1 MQPSLKVSLV
11 ALFSPIVGL
20 IASPGLSDD
29 GFIKQPS
36 VRTQAQQTAQQPPQ
50 IIQQPSQ
57 TIQQPRPLEANGQL
71 PIQPASSESVWLPKA
86 PTRGIPP
93 KPRMISVL
101 ELTPPEPGPAA
112 VAGVEQVENT
122 SNPTIATPPPAQEYV
137 SGELVWV
144 PSQTVA
150 HSQATPEVKPQS
162 MPQRMGQ
169 RENLVST
176 ATARPPAPERPAPEQ
191 IASQPTQTHTAQ
203 THTAQ
208 THTLS
213 PVANSQLAGGTPVA
227 TVPAMDAGLAE
238 QQARQALSAQVTRD
252 ILASST
258 RPSPGF
264 APSPVDNPEGWQT
277 IGQRLTKHMRDC
289 EILLRRKAYYSA
301 RQDAEDGIRYLM
313 QVLDQYS
320 NTLESEPRLNLALQA
335 LDEADDFSSYRSA
348 SSNSFSV
355 GPLVNSHMT
364 DVLKHADP
372 TGLSPLSA
380 AAHYRIYA
388 AEQLVLASLQHPWA
402 SELLYTLGRVH
413 QAEAEAAE
421 GNRKADLRWRA
432 ITYYRAAAKIDPQ
445 NALALNQ
452 MGFVFLQM
460 DRSADAQQALVAA
473 INAQASTSALAN
485 LMEACRRQS
494 NTQLY
499 QWAAQQHA
507 LLTQHNQGAASNA
520 VPYTIVSAGQFQAES
535 PRSLGPYQ
543 TAQNQAQPGN
553 VQR

>member
-57 TIQQPRPLEANGQL
+57 TIQQPRPLEANAQS
-71 PIQPASSESVWLPKA
+71 PIEPASSESVWLPKA

-112 VAGVEQVENT
+112 VAGIEQTENT
-122 SNPTIATPPPAQEYV
+122 SKPTIATPPPAQEYV

-150 HSQATPEVKPQS
+150 HSQATPGD
-162 MPQRMGQ
+162 MPRG
-169 RENLVST
+169 ESLVST
-176 ATARPPAPERPAPEQ
+176 ETARPPAPEQ

-203 THTAQ
+203 THT
-208 THTLS
+208 LS
-213 PVANSQLAGGTPVA
+213 PVANSQLAGSTPVA
-227 TVPAMDAGLAE
+227 SVQTMDQVE
-238 QQARQALSAQVTRD
+238 HQTRQALSAQVTRD

-494 NTQLY
+494 NPQLY